1 MCIQNYDAQVP
12 DIVNGKSGDS
22 SCKQCTGGS
31 CSSSGNAYSNYY
43 GAAKGPS
50 HVVSI
55 KSSLWR
61 RKLVVVS
68 IMLKLKFH
76 CLLSAGVI
84 DGVCDIAFVKTSTWN
99 CPGYPAACQT
109 TQMPG
114 VSGALVR
121 TCAARCLARVSS
133 SDATSCAD
141 SKSVYAKGYNTSTTT
156 YVKVRNRTE
165 KKRC

>member
-1 MCIQNYDAQVP
+1 MYGWQLLEL
-12 DIVNGKSGDS
+12 G
-22 SCKQCTGGS
+22 QCVQQLLRR
-31 CSSSGNAYSNYY
+31 CQRPA
-43 GAAKGPS
+43 

-121 TCAARCLARVSS
+121 TCAARCLVRVPS

-165 KKRC
+165 RKRC